1 MSDYVVYSPVT
12 GKIVAT
18 GSCPE
23 GMEAQQA
30 PEGYRV
36 TKGSAQAGLAYVDEA
51 TQEIHPCGLKPSS
64 FHFFDFTTKQ
74 WVLNSILL
82 ENDVRTRRNTLLL
95 ASDWTQLPDV
105 PSETKD
111 QWAKYRQLL
120 RDITDQAGFP
130 ESVIWP
136 NKPE

>member
-1 MSDYVVYSPVT
+1 MIDYVVYNPTSGEIIAAGT
-12 GKIVAT
+12 
-18 GSCPE
+18 CPK
-23 GMEAQQA
+23 GMEHLQA

-36 TKGSAQAGLAYVDEA
+36 AEGTAQAGLAYVD
-51 TQEIHPCGLKPSS
+51 TVTREIHSCGLKPSS

-74 WVLNSILL
+74 WVLNAILL